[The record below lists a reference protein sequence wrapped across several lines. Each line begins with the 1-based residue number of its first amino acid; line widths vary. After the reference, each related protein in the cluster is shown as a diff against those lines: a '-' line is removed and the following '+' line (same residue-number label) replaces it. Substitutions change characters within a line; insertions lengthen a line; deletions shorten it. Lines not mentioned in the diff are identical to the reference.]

1 MVLQKFKSGDSL
13 SIRET
18 VAAFCSYVLRAI
30 SVRQGRVFA
39 VTFGIS
45 TRLFDGRWL
54 CLRLE
59 VVSV

>member
-30 SVRQGRVFA
+30 SVRLGRVFA
-39 VTFGIS
+39 VTFG
-45 TRLFDGRWL
+45 TFDQA
-54 CLRLE
+54 LR
-59 VVSV
+59 